1 MPVMP
6 LNTPSSA
13 ARSSPEPKPFRIGCE
28 AGDGNRFQVQT
39 DSVSVTVGQRVLR
52 GGILE
57 MWDSVS
63 VHAKQDIEGVLV
75 VEVLVFNPDW
85 DEPVRIASIS
95 SRPQDETCLTA
106 LGCCFDHVVS

>member
-1 MPVMP
+1 MPS
-6 LNTPSSA
+6 NIPSSA
-13 ARSSPEPKPFRIGCE
+13 ARSSSDRKPFRIGCE
-28 AGDGNRFQVQT
+28 AGDSNRFHVQT

-52 GGILE
+52 GGVLE

-75 VEVLVFNPDW
+75 VQVLVFNPDW

-106 LGCCFDHVVS
+106 LCCCFDHVVP

>member
-1 MPVMP
+1 MPGMP

-13 ARSSPEPKPFRIGCE
+13 APSSPARKPFRIGCE
-28 AGDGNRFQVQT
+28 AGNGNRFHVQT
-39 DSVSVTVGQRVLR
+39 DSVSVTVSQRVLR
-52 GGILE
+52 EGVLE

-85 DEPVRIASIS
+85 DEPLRIASIW
-95 SRPQDETCLTA
+95 SRPQDATCLTA
-106 LGCCFDHVVS
+106 VGCCLDHVTK

>member
-1 MPVMP
+1 MP
-6 LNTPSSA
+6 LNIPSSA
-13 ARSSPEPKPFRIGCE
+13 ARSSPERKPFRIGCE
-28 AGDGNRFQVQT
+28 AGDGNRFHVQT
-39 DSVSVTVGQRVLR
+39 DSVSVAVSQRVLR
-52 GGILE
+52 EGVLE

-63 VHAKQDIEGVLV
+63 VHAKRDIEGVLV

-106 LGCCFDHVVS
+106 LGCCFDRVVP

>member
-1 MPVMP
+1 MLSNP
-6 LNTPSSA
+6 LGRAETASHQGN
-13 ARSSPEPKPFRIGCE
+13 PFQLRCE
-28 AGDGNRFQVQT
+28 AGDANRFSVKT
-39 DSVSVTVGQRVLR
+39 DSVSVTVSQRVLR
-52 GGILE
+52 EGVLE

-63 VHAKQDIEGVLV
+63 VHAKRDIEGVLV

-106 LGCCFDHVVS
+106 LGCCFDRVVP

>member
-1 MPVMP
+1 MP
-6 LNTPSSA
+6 LNTPPSA
-13 ARSSPEPKPFRIGCE
+13 VRSSPDRKLFRIGCE
-28 AGDGNRFQVQT
+28 AGDSNRFHVQT

-52 GGILE
+52 GGVLE

-106 LGCCFDHVVS
+106 LGCCFDHVVP

>member
-1 MPVMP
+1 MLGMPS
-6 LNTPSSA
+6 NTPSSA
-13 ARSSPEPKPFRIGCE
+13 ASSSPERKPFRIGCE
-28 AGDGNRFQVQT
+28 AGDGNRFHVQT
-39 DSVSVTVGQRVLR
+39 DLVSVTVGQRVLR
-52 GGILE
+52 DGVLE

-106 LGCCFDHVVS
+106 LCCCFNHVVP

>member
-1 MPVMP
+1 MS
-6 LNTPSSA
+6 LNNPSSA
-13 ARSSPEPKPFRIGCE
+13 ARSSPDRKPFRIGCE
-28 AGDGNRFQVQT
+28 AGDSNRFHVQT

-52 GGILE
+52 EGVLE

-63 VHAKQDIEGVLV
+63 VHAKRDIQGVLV
-75 VEVLVFNPDW
+75 VEVLVFNPEW

-106 LGCCFDHVVS
+106 LGCCFDRVVS

>member
-1 MPVMP
+1 MR

-13 ARSSPEPKPFRIGCE
+13 VRSSPDRKPFQIGCE
-28 AGDGNRFQVQT
+28 ADDGNRFHVQT

-52 GGILE
+52 GGVLE

-106 LGCCFDHVVS
+106 LCCCFNHVVP

>member
-1 MPVMP
+1 MS

-13 ARSSPEPKPFRIGCE
+13 ARSSLDRKPFRIGCE
-28 AGDGNRFQVQT
+28 AGDGNRFHVET

-52 GGILE
+52 EGVLE
-57 MWDSVS
+57 MWDSIS
-63 VHAKQDIEGVLV
+63 VHAKRDSEGVLV
-75 VEVLVFNPDW
+75 VEVLVFNPQW

-106 LGCCFDHVVS
+106 LGCCFDHVVP

>member
-1 MPVMP
+1 MS
-6 LNTPSSA
+6 LNTPSA
-13 ARSSPEPKPFRIGCE
+13 AVRSSPDRKPFRIGCE
-28 AGDGNRFQVQT
+28 AGDGNRFHVQT

-52 GGILE
+52 DGVLE

-63 VHAKQDIEGVLV
+63 VHAKQNIEGVLV

-106 LGCCFDHVVS
+106 LCCCFNHVVP

>member
-1 MPVMP
+1 MS
-6 LNTPSSA
+6 LNNPSSP
-13 ARSSPEPKPFRIGCE
+13 ARSSADRKPFRIGCE
-28 AGDGNRFQVQT
+28 AGDSNRFHVQT
-39 DSVSVTVGQRVLR
+39 DSVSVTVSQRVLR
-52 GGILE
+52 EGVLE

-85 DEPVRIASIS
+85 DEPLRIASIR

-106 LGCCFDHVVS
+106 LGCCFDHVVP